1 MLAIEQLTVSHGGL
15 RALQDVSLSVRRGE
29 LVALIGSNGAGKTTL
44 LRTISG
50 LLRPDAGT
58 IRFGGERI
66 DGLRPHHVVRLGI
79 AHVPEG
85 RRIFAR
91 MPVWQNLALGGHG
104 VPRDEARRTLERI
117 GELFPVLKSRER
129 QLAGT
134 MSGGEQQM
142 LAIARAM
149 MSRPS
154 LMMLDEPSL
163 GLAPAV
169 VGRVLHLIDELR
181 REGLTIL
188 LVEQKIGEVLRLAD
202 RGYVLQSGRIVLEAS
217 GREMLESRL
226 IRQAYLGVGG

>member
-1 MLAIEQLTVSHGGL
+1 MLTIEHLSVSYGGL
-15 RALQDVSLSVRRGE
+15 RALQDVNLVVGRGE

-50 LLRPDAGT
+50 LLKPDTGT
-58 IRFGGERI
+58 IRFADRRI
-66 DGLRPHHVVRLGI
+66 DGLRPHQVVRLGV

-85 RRIFAR
+85 RRVFAR
-91 MPVWQNLALGGHG
+91 LPVWQNLALGAHD
-104 VPRDEARRTLERI
+104 VSREEARRTLERV
-117 GELFPVLKSRER
+117 GELFPVLKARER

-149 MSRPS
+149 MSRPA

-169 VGRVLHLIDELR
+169 VSRLLHLIDDLR

-202 RGYVLQSGRIVLEAS
+202 RGYVVQNGRIMLEAS

-226 IRQAYLGVGG
+226 IRQAYLGVG